1 MKPMD
6 KLDYLILSELY
17 KDASLSF
24 VDIADK
30 VGTTPYT
37 VRRRFEKLKKEGI
50 ISKTVV
56 SIDLSKLGYQGKAFL
71 MITVASNSDKSQT
84 IKFLKALK
92 NTLFAIESLGPCDV
106 LYIAPVT
113 DMKSVL
119 NLVKEVKKAPNVERV
134 EFTCM
139 SEVDFPICANFGK
152 VLSAKCQALANSSST
167 KQPS

>member
-1 MKPMD
+1 MKKMD

-37 VRRRFEKLKKEGI
+37 VRRRFEKLKKESI

-119 NLVKEVKKAPNVERV
+119 DLVTEVKKAPNVERV

-139 SEVDFPICANFGK
+139 SEVDFPICENFGK
-152 VLSAKCQALANSSST
+152 VLSAKCLALANACPN
-167 KQPS
+167 KPSN